1 MNEFIKNELSG
12 WKKWEISWLL
22 IATIGISIITLISSN
37 DIIGLIAAIT
47 GIICVILAG
56 KGKLS
61 NYIFGIIHIIF
72 YAFISFNSKYYGIVM
87 LNIFY
92 YLPMQFYGFY
102 VWKKNMNPQTNEVFK
117 KSLSIKNTIILL
129 IAVLTLTTIYS
140 FILQYLN
147 GTLPFMDALSTVV
160 AIVAIYIAIKRYAEQ
175 WILWIIVNIVTV
187 IMWTYAFL
195 NGTGHIAILIM
206 SIIYLINSTIMYF
219 KWKNESINKI

>member
-1 MNEFIKNELSG
+1 
-12 WKKWEISWLL
+12 
-22 IATIGISIITLISSN
+22 
-37 DIIGLIAAIT
+37 
-47 GIICVILAG
+47 
-56 KGKLS
+56 
-61 NYIFGIIHIIF
+61 
-72 YAFISFNSKYYGIVM
+72 M